1 MECRR
6 AFPLSLSLF
15 DTTTQASSNER
26 HETRAQHKA
35 TKRRRSFCVVVLL
48 ASWYFVC
55 GLSQSDEE
63 EEEEE
68 ERRKERQ
75 KVKTFLSH
83 FMWRFLIRVN
93 FETKKNSYD
102 DSRSFGMGVSVC
114 ARVKRDFYVFFVV
127 VLVRVQ
133 P

>member
-55 GLSQSDEE
+55 GLSQSDDE